1 VSCGYA
7 ADWSLGSKNLR
18 SYRNKKRCAMK
29 KVLMSCAAV
38 SILFFMVAMAS
49 AADKSATVNGYV
61 SDSMC
66 GAKGA
71 NSSHAACMTKCL
83 GKGGNAVIVTDGDQK
98 VVNVD
103 NPDVLKGHEG
113 HHVAV
118 TGAMTG
124 DTIHISS
131 VKML

>member
-1 VSCGYA
+1 
-7 ADWSLGSKNLR
+7 
-18 SYRNKKRCAMK
+18 MK
-29 KVLMSCAAV
+29 KILTSCAAV
-38 SILFFMVAMAS
+38 LVLFFMVAIAS
-49 AADKSATVNGYV
+49 AANKSATVNGYV

-71 NSSHAACMTKCL
+71 NASHAACMTKCL
-83 GKGGNAVIVTDGDQK
+83 GKGATAVIVSDSDQK
-98 VVNVD
+98 VINVD

-118 TGAMTG
+118 TGEMTG
-124 DTIHISS
+124 DSMHIDS

>member
-1 VSCGYA
+1 MKKILVSCTA
-7 ADWSLGSKNLR
+7 
-18 SYRNKKRCAMK
+18 
-29 KVLMSCAAV
+29 VLVLS
-38 SILFFMVAMAS
+38 FMVAIAS
-49 AADKSATVNGYV
+49 AAEKSATVNGYV

-71 NSSHAACMTKCL
+71 NASHAACMTKCL
-83 GKGGNAVIVTDGDQK
+83 GKGAKAVIVSDNDQK

-118 TGAMTG
+118 TGEMNG
-124 DTIHISS
+124 DSIHIDS

>member
-1 VSCGYA
+1 
-7 ADWSLGSKNLR
+7 
-18 SYRNKKRCAMK
+18 MK
-29 KVLMSCAAV
+29 KVLMNCAAV
-38 SILFFMVAMAS
+38 SVLLLMVALAS

-71 NSSHAACMTKCL
+71 NSSHAGCMTKCL
-83 GKGGNAVIVTDGDQK
+83 GKGAKAVIVTDDDQK

-118 TGAMTG
+118 TGAMKG
-124 DTIHISS
+124 DSIHVDS

>member
-1 VSCGYA
+1 
-7 ADWSLGSKNLR
+7 
-18 SYRNKKRCAMK
+18 MK

-38 SILFFMVAMAS
+38 LVLCFMVAMAS

-71 NSSHAACMTKCL
+71 NASHAACMTKCL
-83 GKGGNAVIVTDGDQK
+83 GKGAKAVIVSDADQK
-98 VVNVD
+98 VLTVD
-103 NPDVLKGHEG
+103 NPEALKGHEG

-118 TGAMTG
+118 SGAMTG
-124 DTIHISS
+124 DSIHVDS

>member
-1 VSCGYA
+1 
-7 ADWSLGSKNLR
+7 
-18 SYRNKKRCAMK
+18 MK
-29 KVLMSCAAV
+29 KLLLICLALSQ
-38 SILFFMVAMAS
+38 ILFVVSVAF
-49 AADKSATVNGYV
+49 ADGATVNGYV

-71 NSSHAACMTKCL
+71 KDGHTDCMNKCISKGAAY
-83 GKGGNAVIVTDGDQK
+83 VIVTDGDQK
-98 VVNVD
+98 VLTVA

-118 TGAMTG
+118 TGDVQG
-124 DTIHISS
+124 SSIHIDS

>member
-1 VSCGYA
+1 
-7 ADWSLGSKNLR
+7 
-18 SYRNKKRCAMK
+18 MK
-29 KVLMSCAAV
+29 KVLMSGAAV
-38 SILFFMVAMAS
+38 LVLCFMVAIAS
-49 AADKSATVNGYV
+49 AADKSTTVNGYV

-71 NSSHAACMTKCL
+71 NVNHAACMTKCL
-83 GKGGNAVIVTDGDQK
+83 GKGAKAVIVTDSDQK

-118 TGAMTG
+118 TGEVTG
-124 DTIHISS
+124 DTMHIDS

>member
-1 VSCGYA
+1 
-7 ADWSLGSKNLR
+7 
-18 SYRNKKRCAMK
+18 MK

-38 SILFFMVAMAS
+38 SVMFFMVAIAS
-49 AADKSATVNGYV
+49 AAGKSATVNGYV

-71 NSSHAACMTKCL
+71 NASHAACMTKCL
-83 GKGGNAVIVTDGDQK
+83 GKGAKAVIVSDSDQK

-118 TGAMTG
+118 TGQMTG
-124 DTIHISS
+124 DSIHIEN

>member
-1 VSCGYA
+1 
-7 ADWSLGSKNLR
+7 
-18 SYRNKKRCAMK
+18 MK

-49 AADKSATVNGYV
+49 AADKSTTVNGYV

-71 NSSHAACMTKCL
+71 NASHAACMTKCL
-83 GKGGNAVIVTDGDQK
+83 GKGAKAVIVTDGDQK
-98 VVNVD
+98 IVNVD

-118 TGAMTG
+118 TGSMTG

-131 VKML
+131 VKMI

>member
-1 VSCGYA
+1 
-7 ADWSLGSKNLR
+7 
-18 SYRNKKRCAMK
+18 MK

-38 SILFFMVAMAS
+38 SMLFFMVAIAS
-49 AADKSATVNGYV
+49 AADKSTTVNGYV
-61 SDSMC
+61 TDSMC

-71 NSSHAACMTKCL
+71 DASHAACMTKCL
-83 GKGGNAVIVTDGDQK
+83 GKGAKAVIVTDGDQK
-98 VVNVD
+98 IVNVD

-118 TGAMTG
+118 TGSMTG

-131 VKML
+131 VKMI